1 MRRLAAPGSV
11 HAPQVSAPSAA
22 AHARQAAPRPARTG
36 RRRRA
41 QVACLSAAPLA
52 GDAPAAELLAV
63 GTWDRCLHL
72 LRLPGLA
79 PATPK
84 EALGGDVIPRRWA
97 ARATGG
103 LVAGVPGRRRCSTQA
118 TVALGSFVALRTVSQ
133 FCISRPTVEAARMMP
148 CGAERAAGRAA
159 QRAAGGAGGRGL
171 PAGRAGRRPAAQ
183 LPRGR
188 RHRRAERAQ
197 EAGARHQA
205 GRAARVPL

>member
-52 GDAPAAELLAV
+52 GGAPAAELLAV

-97 ARATGG
+97 RE
-103 LVAGVPGRRRCSTQA
+103 PRE
-118 TVALGSFVALRTVSQ
+118 GSLRG
-133 FCISRPTVEAARMMP
+133 CRY
-148 CGAERAAGRAA
+148 
-159 QRAAGGAGGRGL
+159 AGGA
-171 PAGRAGRRPAAQ
+171 PHRPRSPWAA
-183 LPRGR
+183 LWRYGPS
-188 RHRRAERAQ
+188 HIMYI
-197 EAGARHQA
+197 
-205 GRAARVPL
+205 AADG